1 MKPFLPVLSASILI
15 LLVTV
20 SCGMNAEEREEYLE
34 QSVTV
39 RTARLSARGDS
50 GMLPWVRA
58 EARGGL
64 ELTALRVRL
73 FSDANGDGQYQEE
86 EFSGIAR
93 VREAQG
99 SGAVLLTISTLTFP
113 MKLERPFLF
122 CEVDTEEGM
131 HTQVLALH

>member
-1 MKPFLPVLSASILI
+1 MQLR
-15 LLVTV
+15 LLALCGAAALLTLT
-20 SCGMNAEEREEYLE
+20 SCGMSPTERDEFLE
-34 QSVTV
+34 RSVTV

-50 GMLPWVRA
+50 WVLPWVRA

-73 FSDANGDGQYQEE
+73 FADANGDGQYQEE

-99 SGAVLLTISTLTFP
+99 SGAVLLPISTLTFP
-113 MKLERPFLF
+113 RSLTRPFLL
-122 CEVDTEEGM
+122 CEVDTEEGL
-131 HTQVLALH
+131 HTQVISLR